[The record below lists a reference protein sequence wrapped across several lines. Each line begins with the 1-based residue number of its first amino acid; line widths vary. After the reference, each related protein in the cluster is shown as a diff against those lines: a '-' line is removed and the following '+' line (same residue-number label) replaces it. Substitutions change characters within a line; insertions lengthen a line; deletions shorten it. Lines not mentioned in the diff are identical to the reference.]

1 MGRGRKGGQGKEGW
15 AGEGRVGRGRK
26 GGQGKEGW
34 AGEGRVGRGKEVGG
48 MVGGEEGWEGK

>member
-15 AGEGRVGRGRK
+15 AGEGRVGRGR
-26 GGQGKEGW
+26 
-34 AGEGRVGRGKEVGG
+34 EVGG